1 MHFPTLLWAK
11 DAVHDTFIRFWTMSI
26 SVGNGVIQRHFCWT
40 KSDFRHFY
48 WCVRHFYW
56 LTSNPDTFIQLV
68 FFLAVYRLLMY
79 LCLDLH
85 ETWLWQQDSVC
96 SSRLSNDKGPSD
108 AAEGVTRSV
117 EGSTTFEW
125 PVKDQASVQFSL
137 YTSYLSSEY
146 IWICLETGSFMS
158 KIRLW
163 LVQSPT
169 ASHQWIIWSVV
180 TAGRRLNFRPKSRG
194 TEPLFS
200 ALWALLPKLSPGD
213 VATSDSGSWRWT

>member
-11 DAVHDTFIRFWTMSI
+11 DAVHDTFIRFWTMSV

-68 FFLAVYRLLMY
+68 FFLAGYRLLMY

-85 ETWLWQQDSVC
+85 KIWFWQQDSAC

-108 AAEGVTRSV
+108 AAEGITRSV
-117 EGSTTFEW
+117 EGSTPFEW
-125 PVKDQASVQFSL
+125 PVKVFNSHYIPATWVLSTPGYALKLVAS
-137 YTSYLSSEY
+137 
-146 IWICLETGSFMS
+146 
-158 KIRLW
+158 
-163 LVQSPT
+163 
-169 ASHQWIIWSVV
+169 
-180 TAGRRLNFRPKSRG
+180 
-194 TEPLFS
+194 
-200 ALWALLPKLSPGD
+200 WARFGC
-213 VATSDSGSWRWT
+213 A